1 MVFNTEMSVL
11 CSFKSRSVQEVFSQA
26 LLSLVHTHLSL
37 VVPLGSQCV
46 HMACG
51 AQVRPLRNFLFKL
64 MDSHLSPDLD
74 LVGGA
79 SHTPKINEPRA
90 YVVMW
95 GGCSLIYTESSHFGF
110 GCRCVN
116 ICDYIMVM

>member
-1 MVFNTEMSVL
+1 ML

-90 YVVMW
+90 MIAYVIVMW
-95 GGCSLIYTESSHFGF
+95 GGCSLIYTELSHFGF
-110 GCRCVN
+110 GAVLLQ
-116 ICDYIMVM
+116 IQM